1 MSDEFGKDKTDV
13 EKLDQM
19 DRLGWLIESYAQS
32 RTLPL
37 LIPLAM
43 MTLNVVLLLAA
54 GKVAEL
60 LIFHLQISEYW
71 FEVIV
76 VGAIAWVVLLC
87 PWVTGKLMARYGD
100 WPYRKEGIIKL
111 KEEKVPIWAWAVFL
125 ITTIGPTVLSL
136 FEIMPVRW
144 ALLMALVSFGACM
157 LYMGMK
163 QRAKALGLLWG
174 GLCLIVAI
182 ATALGIPAP
191 FASKIW
197 PYSFFAAL
205 MIYIVGAGLIT
216 TVVVHIYN
224 RRILRRIKQM
234 EPFGEQGRS
243 QSDS

>member
-1 MSDEFGKDKTDV
+1 MSGDIKNRKEEV
-13 EKLDQM
+13 EKLN
-19 DRLGWLIESYAQS
+19 RLGRLVDRYAQS

-100 WPYRKEGIIKL
+100 WPYRKEGIIEL
-111 KEEKVPIWAWAVFL
+111 EEEKVPIWAWAVFL

-136 FEIMPVRW
+136 FEIMPIRW
-144 ALLMALVSFGACM
+144 ALVMALASFGTCM
-157 LYMGMK
+157 LYMGKK
-163 QRAKALGLLWG
+163 QKAKALGLLWG
-174 GLCLIVAI
+174 GLCLIGAI
-182 ATALGIPAP
+182 ATALGIGTP

-224 RRILRRIKQM
+224 RKILRKLKKIR
-234 EPFGEQGRS
+234 PFSGQETS
-243 QSDS
+243 KSDS

>member
-100 WPYRKEGIIKL
+100 WPYRKEGIIEL

-144 ALLMALVSFGACM
+144 ALVMALASFGACM
-157 LYMGMK
+157 LYMGTK

-174 GLCLIVAI
+174 GLCLIGTI
-182 ATALGIPAP
+182 ATALGIPTP

-224 RRILRRIKQM
+224 RKILRRIK
-234 EPFGEQGRS
+234 ELRPFSGQETRKL
-243 QSDS
+243 DS